1 MDKNIQGLSEAEL
14 DHHIEELKGKIH
26 GEIER
31 HTTLLKQLQVVQTR
45 RKEIKAEHDKHEIER
60 IQKAILNS

>member
-1 MDKNIQGLSEAEL
+1 MNENIHGLSATEL
-14 DHHIEELKGKIH
+14 DQHIEELKGKIH

-60 IQKAILNS
+60 IQKQILNS